1 MSPTQQSSFLTAS
14 RPLEQAQGD
23 YDNRQG
29 RQQCHMMAA
38 TLNTYNINFFTHK
51 EQNG

>member
-1 MSPTQQSSFLTAS
+1 MSPSQQSSFLTAS

-23 YDNRQG
+23 YDTRQG

-38 TLNTYNINFFTHK
+38 TLKHIQYKLFYPQRAK
-51 EQNG
+51 